1 MRVTDDAE
9 KLRLRLAGQLA
20 DAGHLRTDPWRQAV
34 EAVPR
39 HEFLRGGYFERIDVP
54 GRPTAWTPVMP
65 ESPSWLEACYT
76 DDSLVTQIAGTI
88 VPGDLRGEI
97 THLPTSSGTLPSLV
111 VRMLEELQIDEEH
124 RLLLIGIGTGYSS
137 GLACHRLGD
146 AHVTAVE
153 IDPDVAARA
162 RNALG
167 RCGYAPTVAVGD
179 GLAGWK
185 NGKPHDRVIAY
196 CGTVTIP
203 YEWVDQTA
211 PGGTIVTTVGG
222 WMYSS
227 ELARLTVA
235 EDGTAAGRFLH
246 GRNSFMLARPQTP
259 PPLGLLPDLD
269 QADEQPTEL
278 AAPMLDDW
286 DTRFVAQLAAPR
298 TQRMTLDRDGR
309 TEHVLLDV
317 EAGAWAALRQE
328 GSRWLVRQGG
338 PDRLWDRITD
348 HVTRWRHDGSP
359 TLDRFDITVTPEGQT
374 ITWRR

>member
-1 MRVTDDAE
+1 MNDQAQ
-9 KLRLRLAGQLA
+9 KLRLQLAKQLA
-20 DAGHLRTDPWRQAV
+20 DAGHLRTDPWRRAA

-39 HEFLRGGYFERIDVP
+39 HEFLRGGYFERSDVP

-65 ESPSWLEACYT
+65 ESPAWLEACYT

-97 THLPTSSGTLPSLV
+97 TRLPTSSSTLPSLV
-111 VRMLEELQIDEEH
+111 VRMLEELRIEDGH
-124 RLLLIGIGTGYSS
+124 RLLLVGLGTGYSS

-146 AHVTAVE
+146 DRVTAVE
-153 IDPDVAARA
+153 IDADVAARA
-162 RNALG
+162 RSALG
-167 RCGYAPTVAVGD
+167 RCDYAPTVVVGD

-185 NGKPHDRVIAY
+185 DGGPYDRIVAY
-196 CGTVTIP
+196 CGTVAVP
-203 YEWVDQTA
+203 YEWVEQTT
-211 PGGTIVTTVGG
+211 PGGIILTTVGG

-235 EDGTAAGRFLH
+235 EDGTAAGRFLD
-246 GRNSFMLARPQTP
+246 GRNSFMLARSQTP

-278 AAPMLDDW
+278 AAPVLDDW

-298 TQRMTLDRDGR
+298 AQRMTLDRNGG

-317 EAGAWAALRQE
+317 EAGAWAVLRQD

-338 PDRLWDRITD
+338 PDDLWDRITD
-348 HVTRWRHDGSP
+348 HVIRWRHDGSP